1 MGTQGSRGTQG
12 FDREVVFLSGKRTP
26 FGTFGGTLRDFTATD
41 LGVLSAEAAMD
52 AAGIEPAQVGHVFY
66 GNALQT
72 SADAIYLARHVGLRT
87 GVPQEAGALTVN
99 RLCGSGFQA
108 IVSGA
113 QEILL
118 DGTDVALCGG
128 AESMSQAP
136 HIVRGARWGGLR
148 LGPAADGFQDL
159 LWEALLDSHCGLTM
173 AQTAEELADRYDV
186 TREEADRVAVNSQR
200 RAKAAWD
207 AGRYDAE
214 VAPVTVRTRKGPRE
228 FAVDEHMR
236 PDTTVEALSRLRP
249 YFKKDG
255 LVTAGNASGIGD
267 GAASVV
273 LAERGWADAN
283 GASPIGRLVSWGF
296 AGVDPRIMGIGPA
309 PAARAALARA
319 GLSLGDMDLV
329 EVNEAFAPQ
338 YKAVEKE
345 LGLDPERTNVDG
357 GAIAI
362 THPLAASGARIT
374 LHLLHELRRRGARYG
389 LGSACIGGGQGG
401 AVVVE
406 AY

>member
-1 MGTQGSRGTQG
+1 MGTQG
-12 FDREVVFLSGKRTP
+12 FDTDVVFLSGKRTP
-26 FGTFGGTLRDFTATD
+26 FGTFGGSLKDFTATD
-41 LGVLSAEAAMD
+41 LGTFSATAALD
-52 AAGIEPAQVGHVFY
+52 AAGIDPAQVGHVFY
-66 GNALQT
+66 GNAVQT
-72 SADAIYLARHVGLRT
+72 AADAIYLARHVGLRA
-87 GVPQEAGALTVN
+87 GVPVESGALTVN

-118 DGTDVALCGG
+118 GGTEVALCGG
-128 AESMSQAP
+128 SESMSQAP
-136 HIVRGARWGGLR
+136 HVVRGARWGGLR
-148 LGPAADGFQDL
+148 LGPAGNGFEDT
-159 LWEALLDSHCGLTM
+159 LWEALTDSNCGLSM
-173 AQTAEELADRYDV
+173 AQTAEGLAEQYAV
-186 TREEADRVAVNSQR
+186 TREEADQVAVNSQQ

-214 VAPVTVRTRKGPRE
+214 VSPVTVRTRKGETE
-228 FAVDEHMR
+228 FAVDEHIR
-236 PDTTVEALSRLRP
+236 PDTTLEALARLRP

-273 LAERGWADAN
+273 LASRSWAEAN
-283 GASPIGRLVSWGF
+283 GATPIARLVSWGF

-319 GLSLGDMDLV
+319 GLTLEDMDLV
-329 EVNEAFAPQ
+329 EINEAFAAQ
-338 YKAVEKE
+338 YKSVEKE
-345 LGLDPERTNVDG
+345 LGLDPERTNVNG

-374 LHLLHELRRRGARYG
+374 LHLVHELRRRGARYA
-389 LGSACIGGGQGG
+389 LGAACIGGGQGG
-401 AVVVE
+401 AVIVE
-406 AY
+406 AC

>member
-1 MGTQGSRGTQG
+1 MGTQG
-12 FDREVVFLSGKRTP
+12 FDKEVVFLSGKRTP
-26 FGTFGGTLRDFTATD
+26 FGTFGGSLKELSATD
-41 LGVLSAEAAMD
+41 LGVLSATSALD
-52 AAGIEPAQVGHVFY
+52 AAGIDPARVGHVFY
-66 GNALQT
+66 GNALQS
-72 SADAIYLARHVGLRT
+72 SADAIYLARHVGLRA
-87 GVPQEAGALTVN
+87 GVPQSAGALTVN

-108 IVSGA
+108 VVSGA

-118 DGTDVALCGG
+118 GETDVALCGG
-128 AESMSQAP
+128 TESMSQAP
-136 HIVRGARWGGLR
+136 HVVRGARWGKLR
-148 LGPAADGFQDL
+148 LGPAGQQFQDS
-159 LWEALLDSHCGLTM
+159 LWEALTDSNCGLTM
-173 AQTAEELADRYDV
+173 AQTAEKLAEQYGV
-186 TREEADRVAVNSQR
+186 TREEADQVAVNSQL

-214 VAPVTVRTRKGPRE
+214 VTPVTVRTRKGERL
-228 FAVDEHMR
+228 FGVDEHVR
-236 PDTTVEALSRLRP
+236 PDTTMERLAGLRP

-267 GAASVV
+267 GAASMVV
-273 LAERGWADAN
+273 ADRAWADAEN
-283 GASPIGRLVSWGF
+283 ATPIGRLVSWGF
-296 AGVDPRIMGIGPA
+296 AGVDPEIMGIGPA
-309 PAARAALARA
+309 PAARAALAKA
-319 GLSLGDMDLV
+319 GLTLDEIDVV
-329 EVNEAFAPQ
+329 EINEAFAPQ

-345 LGLDPERTNVDG
+345 LGLDPDRTNVNG

-389 LGSACIGGGQGG
+389 LGAACIGGGQGG

>member
-1 MGTQGSRGTQG
+1 MGTQG
-12 FDREVVFLSGKRTP
+12 FDTDVVFLSGRRTP
-26 FGTFGGTLRDFTATD
+26 FGTFGGSLKDCTATD
-41 LGVLSAEAAMD
+41 LGVYSAKAALD
-52 AAGIEPAQVGHVFY
+52 AAGVDPGDVGHVFY
-66 GNALQT
+66 GNAMST
-72 SADAIYLARHVGLRT
+72 SADGIYLARHIGLRS
-87 GVPQEAGALTVN
+87 GVPVESGALTVN

-118 DGTDVALCGG
+118 GGTEVALCGG

-136 HIVRGARWGGLR
+136 HVVRGARWGNLR
-148 LGPAADGFQDL
+148 LGPAGNNFDDT
-159 LWEALLDSHCGLTM
+159 LWEALTDSNCGLSM
-173 AQTAEELADRYDV
+173 AQTAERLAEQYGV
-186 TREEADRVAVNSQR
+186 TREETDKVAVNSQH

-214 VAPVTVRTRKGPRE
+214 VAPVTVKTRKGAVE
-228 FAVDEHMR
+228 FGVDEHIR
-236 PDTTVEALSRLRP
+236 PDTTMEGLARLRP

-273 LAERGWADAN
+273 IAHRGWADAN
-283 GASPIGRLVSWGF
+283 GATPIGRLVSWGF
-296 AGVDPRIMGIGPA
+296 AGVDPSIMGIGPA
-309 PAARAALARA
+309 PAARAALAKA
-319 GLSLGDMDLV
+319 GLTLDDMDLV
-329 EVNEAFAPQ
+329 EINEAFAAQ

-345 LGLDPERTNVDG
+345 LGLDPERTNVNG

-362 THPLAASGARIT
+362 THPLGASGARIT
-374 LHLLHELRRRGARYG
+374 LHLVHELRRRGGRYG
-389 LGSACIGGGQGG
+389 LGAACIGGGQGG

-406 AY
+406 AL

>member
-1 MGTQGSRGTQG
+1 MGTQG

-26 FGTFGGTLRDFTATD
+26 FGTFGGSLKDFTATD
-41 LGVLSAEAAMD
+41 LGVLSAEAAL
-52 AAGIEPAQVGHVFY
+52 AEAGVKPSAVGHVFY

-72 SADAIYLARHVGLRT
+72 SADAIYLARHVGLRA
-87 GVPQEAGALTVN
+87 GVPREAGALTVN

-118 DGTDVALCGG
+118 GGTEVALCGG
-128 AESMSQAP
+128 TESMSQAP
-136 HIVRGARWGGLR
+136 HVVRGARWGDLR
-148 LGPAADGFQDL
+148 LGPAGKGFEDS
-159 LWEALLDSHCGLTM
+159 LWEALLDSHCDLTM
-173 AQTAEELADRYDV
+173 AQTAEGLAEKYAV
-186 TREEADRVAVNSQR
+186 TREEADQVAVNSQR

-214 VAPVTVRTRKGPRE
+214 VAPVTVRTRKGERS

-236 PDTTVEALSRLRP
+236 PDTTIEGLARLRP
-249 YFKKDG
+249 YFRKDG

-273 LAERGWADAN
+273 VADRRWAEAN
-283 GASPIGRLVSWGF
+283 GAEPIGRLVSWGF
-296 AGVDPRIMGIGPA
+296 AGVDPAIMGIGPA
-309 PAARAALARA
+309 PAARKALARV
-319 GLSLGDMDLV
+319 GLALEDMDLV
-329 EVNEAFAPQ
+329 EINEAFAAQ
-338 YKAVEKE
+338 YKSVEKE
-345 LGLDPERTNVDG
+345 LGLDPERTNVNG

-389 LGSACIGGGQGG
+389 LGAACIGGGQGG

>member
-1 MGTQGSRGTQG
+1 MGTQG
-12 FDREVVFLSGKRTP
+12 FDREIVFLSGKRTP
-26 FGTFGGTLRDFTATD
+26 FGTFGGSLKDFTATD
-41 LGVLSAEAAMD
+41 LAALSADAALE

-72 SADAIYLARHVGLRT
+72 SADAIYLARHVGLRA
-87 GVPQEAGALTVN
+87 GVPVDAGALTVN

-108 IVSGA
+108 VVSGA

-118 DGTDVALCGG
+118 GGTDVTLCGG

-136 HIVRGARWGGLR
+136 HVVRGARWGGLR
-148 LGPAADGFQDL
+148 LGPAANGFHDV
-159 LWEALLDSHCGLTM
+159 LWEALTDSHCGLSM
-173 AQTAEELADRYDV
+173 AQTAEELADRYEV
-186 TREEADRVAVNSQR
+186 TREEADQVAVNSQQ

-214 VAPVTVRTRKGPRE
+214 VAPVTIRTRKGESR

-236 PDTTVEALSRLRP
+236 PDTTMATLGRLRP
-249 YFKKDG
+249 YFRKDG

-273 LAERGWADAN
+273 LAEHGWARAN
-283 GASPIGRLVSWGF
+283 GVSPIGRLVSWGF

-309 PAARAALARA
+309 PAARAALSAA
-319 GLSLGDMDLV
+319 GLELGDMDLV

-362 THPLAASGARIT
+362 THPLAASGTRIT

>member
-1 MGTQGSRGTQG
+1 MGTQGL
-12 FDREVVFLSGKRTP
+12 DKDVVFLSGKRTP
-26 FGTFGGTLRDFTATD
+26 FGTFGGSLKDFSATD
-41 LGVLSAEAAMD
+41 LGALSAQAALD
-52 AAGIEPAQVGHVFY
+52 AAGIAPAQVGHVFY

-72 SADAIYLARHVGLRT
+72 SADAIYLARHVALRA
-87 GVPQEAGALTVN
+87 GVPQEVGALTVN

-118 DGTDVALCGG
+118 GGADTALCGG

-136 HIVRGARWGGLR
+136 HVIRGARWGGLR
-148 LGPAADGFQDL
+148 LGPAANGLQDL
-159 LWEALLDSHCGLTM
+159 LWEALTDSHCGLTM
-173 AQTAEELADRYDV
+173 AQTAEKLAEQYGV
-186 TREEADRVAVNSQR
+186 TREEADSVAVASQQ

-214 VAPVTVRTRKGPRE
+214 VAPVTVKTRKGASE

-236 PDTTVEALSRLRP
+236 PDTTLEALSALRP

-273 LAERGWADAN
+273 VADGRWAKAE
-283 GASPIGRLVSWGF
+283 GAAPIGRLVSWGF
-296 AGVDPRIMGIGPA
+296 AGVDPEIMGIGPA
-309 PAARAALARA
+309 PAARAALAKA
-319 GLSLGDMDLV
+319 GLELADMDLV

-345 LGLDPERTNVDG
+345 LGLDPERTNVNG

-374 LHLLHELRRRGARYG
+374 VHLLHELRRRGGRYG
-389 LGSACIGGGQGG
+389 LGAACIGGGQGG
-401 AVVVE
+401 AVVVQ
-406 AY
+406 AL